1 MYNIILSMFFL
12 FLIWDKLIKLSYED
26 SKYSQL
32 RRQNNQNK
40 PYNVI
45 VFLLLNN
52 ILIVNTSEVSMI

>member
-1 MYNIILSMFFL
+1 MFFL